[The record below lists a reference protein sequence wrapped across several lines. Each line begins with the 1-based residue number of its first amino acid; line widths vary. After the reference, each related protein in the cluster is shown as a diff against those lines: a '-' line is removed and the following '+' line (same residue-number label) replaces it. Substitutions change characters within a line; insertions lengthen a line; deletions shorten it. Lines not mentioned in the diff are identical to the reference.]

1 MRMASHSGRRFL
13 ESSDVRFAV
22 SMEARASRP
31 DSSCRSSGPP
41 SSRWTGKSQFLAREK
56 IIE

>member
-31 DSSCRSSGPP
+31 DSSCMSSEPP
-41 SSRWTGKSQFLAREK
+41 RWTGKSQLLARVK